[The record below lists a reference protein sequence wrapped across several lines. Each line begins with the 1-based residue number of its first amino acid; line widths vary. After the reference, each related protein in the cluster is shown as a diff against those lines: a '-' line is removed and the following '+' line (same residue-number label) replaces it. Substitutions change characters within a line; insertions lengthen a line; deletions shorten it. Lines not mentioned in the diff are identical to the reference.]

1 MLVSALLTSLGI
13 NSGLCLLF
21 FTLYSILRKQPINYE
36 VYIPRLL
43 AEGSSRRRSRFNL
56 ERLIPSPGW
65 VRRAWKLTEDDLLES
80 SGLDAVVFMR
90 TITFR

>member
-1 MLVSALLTSLGI
+1 MLVSAILTSVGI
-13 NSGLCLLF
+13 NSGLCVLF
-21 FTLYSILRKQPINYE
+21 FTLYSILRKQPSNYD

-43 AEGSSRRRSRFNL
+43 VEGTSTRISGFNL

-65 VRRAWKLTEDDLLES
+65 VRRAWKLSEDELLSS

-90 TITFR
+90 IITFW